1 MMNRGSMD
9 GGGEERAIGDLDDFL
24 KDFILL
30 DLGAR
35 DPSVWSDVTPSLDQA
50 QAQSI
55 VDKER
60 VLSELPCIVST
71 SLICAPFFSCRLSP
85 NSSFRLYISSL
96 HSGYR
101 AGSQATHRRKDHRAA
116 REE

>member
-1 MMNRGSMD
+1 MHTVPIRGKPRTLERTMMNRGSMD

-60 VLSELPCIVST
+60 VLS
-71 SLICAPFFSCRLSP
+71 
-85 NSSFRLYISSL
+85 
-96 HSGYR
+96 
-101 AGSQATHRRKDHRAA
+101 
-116 REE
+116 

>member
-1 MMNRGSMD
+1 MDTVPIRGKPRTLERTMMNRGSMD

-50 QAQSI
+50 QARSI

-60 VLSELPCIVST
+60 VLS
-71 SLICAPFFSCRLSP
+71 
-85 NSSFRLYISSL
+85 
-96 HSGYR
+96 
-101 AGSQATHRRKDHRAA
+101 
-116 REE
+116 